1 MTYALAAGD
10 VGTVVFYAEKQ
21 RLVPAIVAAR
31 EGSRHVL
38 DNLIGERFAVVLNR
52 LYWASSHRPLPD
64 LATHWA
70 RVEAL
75 AATLDLPALEEAWDR
90 LERVTPHRSG
100 PPLITT
106 PAAIAA
112 HLPTCRGSDL
122 ATTLDAVIVAVFGN
136 PIGFRIRDRV
146 LFRESAQAVTEARE
160 KRNAELAQKQLL
172 AEAVAAFKDLLAT
185 PGASPS
191 TSSAASPAFISYRDA
206 LLEVAAL
213 GREAPRFAFVQP
225 LCEALGVHPDQSFEL
240 LVKVGLLEPDS
251 NLAPIR
257 AGIAI
262 AFEPAVLAE
271 AEQKLA
277 YRPQPPIDLTHL
289 YAVAI
294 DDPETT
300 EVDDAVALS
309 GDHIT
314 VLIAD
319 ASAYV
324 PPGSALDRAAAS
336 RTSTIYLPEGKV
348 PMVPDLLGEGPMSL
362 NPGEPRSALAF
373 SFSLAPDGA
382 LSGFDIQ
389 RARVTIARRLS
400 YTEVDTLLA
409 SVPPTP
415 AAPPVSDAPDA
426 DSGAR
431 HIPML
436 QRLERLMEK
445 HRAWRHTRGAVTFQR
460 PEIYYAVAPLAEGQT
475 PGTRSVRMK
484 VGDPLGRARQLIA
497 ELMVATCSGAAT
509 YCAERQIPCIYRTQ
523 APPDDAPGKK
533 TMEPAGK
540 DLASRAINPTSGLV
554 DDAALQYDLLRRMKP
569 SVLTTSVGG
578 HWTLAVPAYTQ
589 ITSPIRRYADL
600 LMHQQL
606 SAFLKTGRPAFTAAR
621 LEGQLTELFRRQ
633 AMVRRVEQ
641 ESRRFWA
648 LRYLEQNP
656 GQELE
661 GTVLREV
668 GKKTL
673 IELSPIAIHELIQL
687 RRRRQPGQKL
697 RFEVIEVSSRNDA
710 ITLKELG

>member
-1 MTYALAAGD
+1 MTHALAAGD

-21 RLVPAIVAAR
+21 RLVPALVGAR
-31 EGSRHVL
+31 EGSRYVL
-38 DNLIGERFAVVLNR
+38 DNLIGERFAVVQNR
-52 LYWASSHRPLPD
+52 LYWASAHRPLAD

-75 AATLDLPALEEAWDR
+75 AETIDLAALESAWDR
-90 LERVTPHRSG
+90 LERTTPHRSG
-100 PPLITT
+100 PPLITE

-112 HLPTCRGSDL
+112 TLPALKSADL
-122 ATTLDAVIVAVFGN
+122 ATTLDAIIVAIFGN
-136 PIGFRIRDRV
+136 PIGFRVRDRV
-146 LFRESAQAVTEARE
+146 LFRESAQAVAEARE
-160 KRNAELAQKQLL
+160 KRTAELAQKQLL
-172 AEAVAAFKDLLAT
+172 AEAIASFKLRLS
-185 PGASPS
+185 SPQALS
-191 TSSAASPAFISYRDA
+191 TDDDASSAFLTYRDA

-213 GREAPRFAFVQP
+213 GRAAPRFAFVQP
-225 LCEALGVHPDQSFEL
+225 LCEALAVHPDQSFEL
-240 LVKVGLLEPDS
+240 LVKVGDIQPDS

-257 AGIAI
+257 AGIAL
-262 AFEPAVLAE
+262 AFEPTVLAE
-271 AEQKLA
+271 ATQKLT

-309 GDHIT
+309 GDHLT

-324 PPGSALDRAAAS
+324 APGSALDRAAAA
-336 RTSTIYLPEGKV
+336 RTSTVYLPEGKV
-348 PMVPDLLGEGPMSL
+348 PMVPDVLGEGPMSL

-382 LSGFDIQ
+382 ISGFDIQ

-400 YTEVDTLLA
+400 YTEVDALLA
-409 SVPPTP
+409 DP
-415 AAPPVSDAPDA
+415 ARADA
-426 DSGAR
+426 DSP
-431 HIPML
+431 HVPML
-436 QRLERLMEK
+436 QRLERLMDK
-445 HRAWRHTRGAVTFQR
+445 HRAWRHARGAVTFQR
-460 PEIYYAVAPLAEGQT
+460 PEVYYAVAPLAEGQA

-523 APPDDAPGKK
+523 APPDDAPGKR
-533 TMEPAGK
+533 TPEPAGK
-540 DLASRAINPTSGLV
+540 ELASRAINPTTGLV

-621 LEGQLTELFRRQ
+621 LEGQLTDLFRRQ
-633 AMVRRVEQ
+633 ALVRRVEQ

-656 GQELE
+656 DQQLE
-661 GTVLREV
+661 GTVLREI

-687 RRRRQPGQKL
+687 RRRRQPGQKM
-697 RFEVIEVSSRNDA
+697 RFEVIEVSSRNDS